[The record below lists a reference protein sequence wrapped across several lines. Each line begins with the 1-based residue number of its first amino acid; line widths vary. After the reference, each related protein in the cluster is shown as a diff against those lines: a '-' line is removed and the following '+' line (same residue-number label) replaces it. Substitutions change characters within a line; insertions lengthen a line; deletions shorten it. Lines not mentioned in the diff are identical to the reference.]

1 MTMATMKKIK
11 KIALWCLGIALIFTI
26 LKLTRVV
33 KWSWLWVLSPIWMPF
48 ITGLIFIIIII
59 LAVILQR
66 RKRLGID
73 D

>member
-1 MTMATMKKIK
+1 MKKIK

-26 LKLTRVV
+26 LRLTGAV
-33 KWSWLWVLSPIWMPF
+33 KWSWLWVLAPIWVPL

-59 LAVILQR
+59 LVVILQR